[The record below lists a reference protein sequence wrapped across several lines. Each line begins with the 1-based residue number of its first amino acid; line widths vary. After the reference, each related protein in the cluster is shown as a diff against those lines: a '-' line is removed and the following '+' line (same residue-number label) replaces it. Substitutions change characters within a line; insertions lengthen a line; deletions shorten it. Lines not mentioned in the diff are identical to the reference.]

1 VDKRYSPPRDLYPFE
16 SHWLD
21 VDGHQL
27 HYIDEGPRDAPVLL
41 MVHGNPTWSF
51 YYRNL
56 VLRLRDRYRC
66 IALDHIGC
74 GLSDKPDDAHYDY
87 HLARRIADLDALVQA
102 TIGDKAPLSL
112 VVHDWGGM
120 IGFAWAAQRIERIQ
134 RCVILNTAAFPMPA
148 DKQLPFALWLG
159 GRTALG
165 ALLIRGVN
173 AFSAM
178 AARIA
183 FKKPV
188 SAAVRSGY
196 TGPYN
201 SWKNRIATVRFVQDI
216 PLEEGDRGYPLIADT
231 AAQLHRF
238 ADKPALLVWGL
249 KDFVFDETFYRDWQR
264 YLPHAE
270 LHPLADCGHYVLED
284 GGEPLLDRIEEFLDS
299 THAAT
304 TMPDAITEAGIDAR
318 ADARAHARADAESPD
333 TGLNVELTGNND
345 RPAVG

>member
-1 VDKRYSPPRDLYPFE
+1 MSAEKVYAPSKTLYPFE
-16 SHWLD
+16 SHWLT
-21 VDGHQL
+21 VGGQQL

-56 VLRLRDRYRC
+56 VVRLRDRYRC

-74 GLSDKPDDAHYDY
+74 GLSDKPDDEHYEY
-87 HLARRIADLDALVQA
+87 SLARRTADLDALVTA
-102 TIGDKAPLSL
+102 TVGDQAPLSL

-120 IGFAWAAQRIERIQ
+120 IAFAWAAQRADRIE

-148 DKQLPFALWLG
+148 DKKLPFALWFG

-165 ALLIRGVN
+165 ALLIRSVN

-188 SAAVRSGY
+188 SKDIRDGY

-201 SWKNRIATVRFVQDI
+201 SWQNRIATVRFVQDI
-216 PLEEGDRGYPLIADT
+216 PLEESDRGYALIADT
-231 AAQLHRF
+231 AANLHRF
-238 ADKPALLVWGL
+238 AHKPVLLAWGL
-249 KDFVFDETFYRDWQR
+249 KDFVFDETFYRDWQG
-264 YLPHAE
+264 YLPNAE
-270 LHPLADCGHYVLED
+270 LYPLSDCGHYVLED
-284 GGEPLLDRIEEFLDS
+284 GGEPLLDRIEEFLGA
-299 THAAT
+299 TPGAEAAT
-304 TMPDAITEAGIDAR
+304 G
-318 ADARAHARADAESPD
+318 
-333 TGLNVELTGNND
+333 
-345 RPAVG
+345 

>member
-1 VDKRYSPPRDLYPFE
+1 MSKRYSPPPALYPFE
-16 SHWLD
+16 SRWLD

-51 YYRNL
+51 YYRKL

-87 HLARRIADLDALVQA
+87 HLAQRIADLDALVQA
-102 TIGDKAPLSL
+102 TIGDQTPLSL

-120 IGFAWAAQRIERIQ
+120 IGFAWAAQRVERIE

-148 DKQLPFALWLG
+148 DKKFPFALWLG

-165 ALLIRGVN
+165 AFLIRGVN

-188 SAAVRSGY
+188 SKDVRSGY

-216 PLEEGDRGYPLIADT
+216 PLEESDRGYPLIADT

-264 YLPHAE
+264 YLPNAE

-284 GGEPLLDRIEEFLDS
+284 GGEPLLDK
-299 THAAT
+299 
-304 TMPDAITEAGIDAR
+304 IDAFL
-318 ADARAHARADAESPD
+318 ASTQAALAGSD
-333 TGLNVELTGNND
+333 TGVVTEDPPVNITATDE
-345 RPAVG
+345 RPAAG